1 MAASVYSRTF
11 QKAAE
16 LIGGR
21 AQLCRYLRVPAN
33 ALQEWIDDRQIPPV
47 GIFLKAVDYII
58 EETPVPGQSEPGD
71 PPAPRDASSGAD
83 SSSTWL

>member
-11 QKAAE
+11 RKAAE
-16 LIGGR
+16 LIGSYAR
-21 AQLCRYLRVPAN
+21 LCRLLRVPEAS
-33 ALQEWIDDRQIPPV
+33 LQRWIDDKEVPPV

-58 EETPVPGQSEPGD
+58 DETPAPGSSDPGE